1 MYNILLFIL
10 VIYVSLIYVSIFYL
24 PGIIFNN
31 KSLIKYI
38 KDLFYTIQ
46 ILFINFGN
54 HKIYVAEQINS
65 KINFVN
71 NIQDWSTSICSIE
84 FFKKS
89 IIKNPNLIDIIICNH
104 ISSGDAIVLVSYLNY
119 LNITSCNFVAKS
131 ILTYIPGVG
140 QVGYFNKDIIIN
152 RKWNEDKTQI
162 KKRLDN
168 YDFNGDKQVIIIFP
182 EGTRLTSSKLLEGQ
196 EYSKKNNFPIY
207 NKLLVPKTKGIN
219 YILKYLSE
227 KNKLGKIWD
236 LSLINSKKTNS
247 IFDLLNSTSQ
257 NSYIIARE
265 LHIDPKYY
273 NDNEKFKYLFLKIWK
288 TKDDIISNYDKMIY
302 KKITN
307 KINYLHIIS
316 IIIII
321 ILSLFFLNNKYGRY
335 YLLFSIVCLYILM
348 IFKLK

>member
-131 ILTYIPGVG
+131 ILLQIFLFRTITDKECL
-140 QVGYFNKDIIIN
+140 KDFRIKIGNNIN
-152 RKWNEDKTQI
+152 
-162 KKRLDN
+162 
-168 YDFNGDKQVIIIFP
+168 
-182 EGTRLTSSKLLEGQ
+182 
-196 EYSKKNNFPIY
+196 
-207 NKLLVPKTKGIN
+207 
-219 YILKYLSE
+219 
-227 KNKLGKIWD
+227 
-236 LSLINSKKTNS
+236 
-247 IFDLLNSTSQ
+247 
-257 NSYIIARE
+257 
-265 LHIDPKYY
+265 
-273 NDNEKFKYLFLKIWK
+273 
-288 TKDDIISNYDKMIY
+288 
-302 KKITN
+302 
-307 KINYLHIIS
+307 
-316 IIIII
+316 
-321 ILSLFFLNNKYGRY
+321 
-335 YLLFSIVCLYILM
+335 
-348 IFKLK
+348 